1 MSKFTLS
8 TTAALC
14 GAVLSFGVATVAFA
28 APPQTKAQADL
39 ARCQQLYGLWS
50 HYNGTSSYSHNVG
63 PEMALQD
70 CQGSNPD
77 KGVAELTHILENARI
92 PVPPTEAA
100 ASH

>member
-14 GAVLSFGVATVAFA
+14 GAFLSFGVATAAFA
-28 APPQTKAQADL
+28 APPAAEQADL
-39 ARCQQLYGLWS
+39 ARCQQLYGLWA

-70 CQGSNPD
+70 CQGGNPS
-77 KGVAELTHILENARI
+77 KGVAELTQILQHNRI

-100 ASH
+100 TAPR